1 VATSPTTSSVG
12 SPVTSRAPV
21 VPATPARNATPK
33 VVAAVTPK
41 AKPAPE
47 ALDVLCTEK
56 AELHL
61 FDLPSG
67 TFVVQDSEVTA
78 VVSEVGKWQCK
89 LVLSRSKLDNF
100 N

>member
-1 VATSPTTSSVG
+1 
-12 SPVTSRAPV
+12 VTPRA
-21 VPATPARNATPK
+21 
-33 VVAAVTPK
+33 VAAVTPK

-47 ALDVLCTEK
+47 ALEVFCSER

-67 TFVVQDSEVTA
+67 TFVLQDSEVTA

-89 LVLSRSKLDNF
+89 LFAPK
-100 N
+100 